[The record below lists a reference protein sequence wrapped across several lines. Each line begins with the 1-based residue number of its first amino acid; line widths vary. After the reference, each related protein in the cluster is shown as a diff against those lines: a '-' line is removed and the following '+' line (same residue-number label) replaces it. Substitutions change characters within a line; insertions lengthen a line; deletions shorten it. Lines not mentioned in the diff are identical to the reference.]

1 MAVRDHNEGDP
12 VPTGAAAAL
21 DITSL
26 HIRPAGPVDR
36 QAMERVCAHTWDW
49 GDYVPE
55 VWEDWLADEAG
66 LVLVGEWAGRV
77 VALSKI
83 TFHSNGQVWLE
94 GMRVEPDYR
103 RRGIAGRFLEY
114 SIDYARHAGARVVRL
129 GTSSSNQA
137 VHAIAAR
144 NGMVRVGTYALRS
157 AGARPEGPAPVRL
170 GLDRVAEVHA
180 VLRAGPVFHHGRGL
194 YSVDWAWQELSDRRL
209 EELLAAEQ
217 VIGWQ
222 AAGETLEA
230 VAVLAVDA
238 EDGRLW
244 IGLVDGTVEGV
255 GQLARAS
262 RRVAFEI
269 GAEKAA
275 IMLPDLPW
283 LMEVFEAAGYQVGD
297 WEGQLWIFELR
308 LAGPAPEGGV

>member
-1 MAVRDHNEGDP
+1 
-12 VPTGAAAAL
+12 
-21 DITSL
+21 
-26 HIRPAGPVDR
+26 
-36 QAMERVCAHTWDW
+36 
-49 GDYVPE
+49 
-55 VWEDWLADEAG
+55 
-66 LVLVGEWAGRV
+66 
-77 VALSKI
+77 
-83 TFHSNGQVWLE
+83 
-94 GMRVEPDYR
+94 
-103 RRGIAGRFLEY
+103 
-114 SIDYARHAGARVVRL
+114 
-129 GTSSSNQA
+129 
-137 VHAIAAR
+137 
-144 NGMVRVGTYALRS
+144 
-157 AGARPEGPAPVRL
+157 
-170 GLDRVAEVHA
+170 LDRAAEVHA
-180 VLRAGPVFHHGRGL
+180 VLRAGPVFHHSRGL

-222 AAGETLEA
+222 AAGEMLEA
-230 VAVLAVDA
+230 VAVLAVGV

-283 LMEVFEAAGYQVGD
+283 LLEVFEAAGYQVGD

-308 LAGPAPEGGV
+308 LAGPALEGGV